1 MADILIGTATTD
13 VNGLAAFTNLAPGTY
28 KYVQSTARTG
38 YTADP
43 TQYTITVTNATP
55 VTADRSN
62 LPTESGSIT
71 ITKHALGYPAVL
83 LSGATFKLTD
93 SAGKTMQ
100 AVTAASDAVGEIKLT
115 NLMSI
120 TGTPQTYKLL
130 EVTPP
135 ANYNLNTAEFTPSVT
150 VITNTPQ
157 AVPNT
162 PTVAGALDVTL
173 TDTNYNEYG
182 LTGAD
187 YDLYL
192 VTP

>member
-1 MADILIGTATTD
+1 MADLLIGTATTD
-13 VNGLAAFTNLAPGTY
+13 VNGLAAFANLAPGTY

-43 TQYTITVTNATP
+43 TEYTITVTNTTP

-62 LPTESGSIT
+62 SPTESGSIT
-71 ITKHALGYPAVL
+71 INKHALGYPALV
-83 LSGATFKLTD
+83 LSGATFKLMD
-93 SAGKTMQ
+93 STGKTMQ
-100 AVTAASDAVGEIKLT
+100 SVTAASDADGEIALT
-115 NLMSI
+115 DLMSM

-135 ANYNLNTAEFTPSVT
+135 ANYNLNTTEFTPSVT
-150 VITNTPQ
+150 VGADSAQ

-162 PTVAGALDVTL
+162 PTVAGSLDVTL